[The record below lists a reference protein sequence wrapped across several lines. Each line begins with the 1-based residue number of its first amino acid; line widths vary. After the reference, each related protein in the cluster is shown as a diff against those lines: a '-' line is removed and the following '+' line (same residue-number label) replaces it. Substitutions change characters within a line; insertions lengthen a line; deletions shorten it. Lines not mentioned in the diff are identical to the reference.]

1 MPQLDWDFVKERTA
15 MAYAQTP
22 TMNPVIN
29 APDEVRSA
37 FIVRV
42 YQHLALAVAAFVA
55 IEAFLFMSGIAEAMF
70 DFFIGAGGAA
80 WLLLMGGVIAI
91 NWFASKLTHQIDNA
105 GAQYGG
111 LFLIAGAEALIFAPF
126 LYLAFNS
133 PQYGGGLVAN
143 AVVITLIGFAGLTA
157 VAFVTRRDL
166 SFLRPIV
173 MWGFLA
179 AIGLIV
185 AGAIFG
191 FELGIIF
198 SVAMI
203 ALAGMSILYQT
214 QSVIRTYPEWAHVG
228 AAVALFSS
236 LMTMF
241 WYVLRLMM
249 QLSRN

>member
-1 MPQLDWDFVKERTA
+1 MAHTYTRT
-15 MAYAQTP
+15 MT
-22 TMNPVIN
+22 PVIN
-29 APDEVRSA
+29 QPDEVRSS
-37 FIVRV
+37 FIIKV
-42 YQHLALAVAAFVA
+42 YQHLGLAVAAFIM
-55 IEAFLFMSGIAEAMF
+55 IEILLFMSGLAESMY
-70 DFFIGAGGAA
+70 DFFFTGGGGRFM
-80 WLLLMGGVIAI
+80 LLMFGVIAI
-91 NWFASKLTHQIDNA
+91 NFVASKLTTQIDNP

-133 PQYGGGLVAN
+133 PQYGGGLVVN
-143 AVVITLIGFAGLTA
+143 AIGITLVGFAGLTA

-173 MWGFLA
+173 MWGFIA
-179 AIGLIV
+179 ALGLIV
-185 AGAIFG
+185 AGFIFG

-214 QSVIRTYPEWAHVG
+214 QSVVRTYPEWAYVG

-241 WYVLRLMM
+241 WYVLRLLM
-249 QLSRN
+249 QMSRN